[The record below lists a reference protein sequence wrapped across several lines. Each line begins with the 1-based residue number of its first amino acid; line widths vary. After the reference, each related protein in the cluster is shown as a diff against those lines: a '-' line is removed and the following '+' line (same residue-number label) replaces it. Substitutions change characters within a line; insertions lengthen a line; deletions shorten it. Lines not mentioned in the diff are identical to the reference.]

1 MLLEMDLDIS
11 LFEGLVSQQNSWE
24 TMFELLPPSMI
35 MVHNL
40 PLQGIPFCHIVILL
54 KDFAFSLISHCWRLF
69 KLMACSLIFN

>member
-24 TMFELLPPSMI
+24 TMFKLLPPSMI

-40 PLQGIPFCHIVILL
+40 PLQGIPFLSHRHLVKRFCLL
-54 KDFAFSLISHCWRLF
+54 FDFSLLAIV
-69 KLMACSLIFN
+69 